1 MAPSPEKSNPPLNP
15 GQWSQAGQGWLKQ
28 WRLRPVG
35 RSLSTKMMVVY
46 GVALGISFTGVGIGF
61 SWARQIESRAQ
72 SAQLEVLEDL
82 EDVHHVQSS
91 VDRLLI
97 HHLAISNWLR
107 SPSEISKVRILMTLS
122 YLRQDFVEF
131 EVKWNNLLNSDEFGE
146 EEKEENVQGFLPTE
160 SEAQIAEQLNQE
172 YKPLVQN
179 YLSEVRLF
187 FKELDNNLPDPE
199 TSYLTDRLSRLNQA
213 LWLVRIDS
221 FTDKMSALISATE
234 EEQEE
239 VIELYSSASQVQ
251 LGIIYGSASLSGLMG
266 LALLFWVTRS
276 LMRPLKEMTTLTK
289 KSIEAGEFSV
299 KIPFSSSDEVG
310 VLAEAFNA
318 YTIFTSQLLEEKI
331 SSNAVLNS
339 TLAELKRNQLQ
350 LVQSEKMSS
359 LGGMIA
365 GISHEINNPLGFIS
379 SNLNYLRGHS
389 ADILEILELYQRH
402 YSQPVEEIQE
412 KAEDLDLEFVQE
424 DLSQIIDSMA
434 IGSNR
439 IREIVNSLRNFSR
452 IDDSQ
457 VVISNLHEGIENTL
471 LILKHRL
478 KSSPE
483 SPSIQITKEYGEIPE
498 VECYPGLLNQ
508 VFMNILA
515 NAIEALEEVYRSRL
529 ESSQNNNSKTANDP
543 SSSSRSNRDYRITI
557 TSRLIE
563 NDQWVEITIADNGPG
578 IPESVKQQIFEP
590 FFTTK
595 SEGKGTGMGMS
606 ISQQIV
612 TEKHGGHF
620 QCLSKEGQGTTFI
633 IQLPVDHS
641 DGLKP
646 PKSSP
651 RLDSS
656 AQQAVS
662 L

>member
-1 MAPSPEKSNPPLNP
+1 
-15 GQWSQAGQGWLKQ
+15 
-28 WRLRPVG
+28 
-35 RSLSTKMMVVY
+35 MVVY

-146 EEKEENVQGFLPTE
+146 EEEEENVQGFLPTE

-289 KSIEAGEFSV
+289 KSSEAGDFSV

>member
-1 MAPSPEKSNPPLNP
+1 
-15 GQWSQAGQGWLKQ
+15 
-28 WRLRPVG
+28 
-35 RSLSTKMMVVY
+35 MVVY

-146 EEKEENVQGFLPTE
+146 EEEEENVQGFLPTE